1 MTLPSKSCPKILK
14 EQRNT
19 LTNLTVLEYIE
30 SVYSE
35 TKFEY
40 LSFME
45 VVSQF
50 PDKED
55 ARRQL
60 NELREQGVIRKH
72 PGFTGVIIEYLGDL
86 RKEFELKTKPKNE
99 TNH

>member
-1 MTLPSKSCPKILK
+1 M
-14 EQRNT
+14 
-19 LTNLTVLEYIE
+19 TVLSYVE

-40 LSFME
+40 LSYLD
-45 VVSQF
+45 VIRQF

-60 NELREQGVIRKH
+60 NELLENGTVKKRRGVLVNIL
-72 PGFTGVIIEYLGDL
+72 IEYTGHL
-86 RKEFELKTKPKNE
+86 RTEFETKNLLK
-99 TNH
+99 

>member
-1 MTLPSKSCPKILK
+1 M
-14 EQRNT
+14 
-19 LTNLTVLEYIE
+19 TVLEHIE

-40 LSFME
+40 LSFMD

-60 NELREQGVIRKH
+60 NELREQGVIRKR
-72 PGFTGVIIEYLGDL
+72 PGFTGAIIEYLGDL
-86 RKEFELKTKPKNE
+86 RKEFETKNQQDEKRKIN
-99 TNH
+99 